1 MVIARAARTPWSHV
15 VADGLTSG
23 APRPAVQDATWIAT
37 RQIGD
42 MVISDE
48 AVKAD
53 DRDRRA
59 TAIEL
64 TARREV
70 DSAAENTTA
79 ALLHTL

>member
-1 MVIARAARTPWSHV
+1 MVIARAVRTPWSHV

-42 MVISDE
+42 MVISAE

-53 DRDRRA
+53 AISLRDGDLDPPVKLIA
-59 TAIEL
+59 PL
-64 TARREV
+64 
-70 DSAAENTTA
+70 
-79 ALLHTL
+79 

>member
-42 MVISDE
+42 MVISAE
-48 AVKAD
+48 AVSAD
-53 DRDRRA
+53 DRDP
-59 TAIEL
+59 EL
-64 TARREV
+64 HFLEIY
-70 DSAAENTTA
+70 EG
-79 ALLHTL
+79 

>member
-42 MVISDE
+42 IRDFVG

-53 DRDRRA
+53 AISFRDGD
-59 TAIEL
+59 L
-64 TARREV
+64 EV
-70 DSAAENTTA
+70 D
-79 ALLHTL
+79 